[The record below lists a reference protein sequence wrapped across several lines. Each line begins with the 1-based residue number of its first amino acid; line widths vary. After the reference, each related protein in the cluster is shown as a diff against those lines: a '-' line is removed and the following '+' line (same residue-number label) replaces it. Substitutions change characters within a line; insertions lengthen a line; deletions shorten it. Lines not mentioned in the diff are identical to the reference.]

1 MRFPCVLTGGTPQE
15 NAQITL
21 DIISGKELGA
31 KRNAVCLN
39 AGAAIYLAGK
49 ADSIEAGVR
58 KAEQIIDEGLALK
71 KLEQFKEES
80 NK

>member
-1 MRFPCVLTGGTPQE
+1 MCIRDRTGGTPQE

-21 DIISGKELGA
+21 DIISGKEQGA

>member
-1 MRFPCVLTGGTPQE
+1 MRFSFFD
-15 NAQITL
+15 NFIIASF
-21 DIISGKELGA
+21 IISGKELGA
-31 KRNAVCLN
+31 KKNAVCLN